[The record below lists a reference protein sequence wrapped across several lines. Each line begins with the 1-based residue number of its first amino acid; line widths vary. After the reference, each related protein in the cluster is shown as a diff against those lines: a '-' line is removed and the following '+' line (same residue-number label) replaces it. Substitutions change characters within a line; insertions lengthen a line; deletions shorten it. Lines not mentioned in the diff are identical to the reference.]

1 MKKLTTITTIF
12 LLVFHFNLIAQEDAR
27 SKFEET
33 IKSDD
38 LKGHLSV
45 IASDEFEGRETG
57 EKGQKIAAEY
67 ISNYFKEIGLTG
79 PVKDSENPYFQTF
92 SLYKSS
98 WGEIKLS
105 NSEKEFVLYEDYFP
119 YGSFQFDNETVEL
132 VFAGYGLNGEEY
144 SDYKDLDVKGKIVLV
159 LDGEPKGEED
169 ADKKSKGFNPFSKIE
184 TAKEKGARAII
195 FVMGDENQFDGRRKM
210 MKKYG
215 GRPSLSFD
223 NPKEGTGIFFTSSSK
238 AAELL
243 GVSSKKFDKTVGKI
257 SLKKGSTSG
266 NLKNKITITA
276 KRTNDEVQTENV
288 LGFLEGGSKKE
299 EVIVITSHYDHIGIN
314 GEEINNGADDDGS
327 GTVTVL
333 ELAEAFTEAKKN
345 GNGTERSIL
354 FMTVTGEEKGLLGS
368 RYYSENPIFKLENT
382 VCNLNIDMVG
392 RVDKDHEDNPNYVYI
407 IGSDM
412 LSSELHQLSVDV
424 AKKYAPNFLMD
435 YKYNSKDDPNRF
447 YYRSD
452 HYNFAK
458 HGIPVIFYFN
468 GTHDDYHRP
477 TDTVEKINFE
487 IMENRAR
494 LIYNTAWEIANREKR
509 IVVDKEPNENK

>member
-1 MKKLTTITTIF
+1 MKQLTTITTIF
-12 LLVFHFNLIAQEDAR
+12 LLVFQLNLFAQEEAR
-27 SKFEET
+27 SKFENT
-33 IKSDD
+33 ITAED

-67 ISNYFKEIGLTG
+67 ISNYFKEIGLEG
-79 PVKDSENPYFQTF
+79 PVKDAENPFFQTF
-92 SLYKSS
+92 TLYKST

-105 NSEKEFVLYEDYFP
+105 NSEKEFALYEDYFP
-119 YGSFQFDNETVEL
+119 YGSFQFDNETLEL
-132 VFAGYGLNGEEY
+132 VFAGYGLDGEEY
-144 SDYKDLDVKGKIVLV
+144 SDYKDLDVNGKIVLV
-159 LDGEPKGEED
+159 LDGEPKADGEEGE
-169 ADKKSKGFNPFSKIE
+169 KKSNGFNPFSKIE
-184 TAKEKGARAII
+184 TAKEKGARAVFFI
-195 FVMGDENQFDGRRKM
+195 MEDENQFDGRSKM
-210 MKKYG
+210 MQKYG

-223 NPKEGTGIFFTSSSK
+223 NPTEGTGIFFTTSTK

-243 GVSSKKFDKTVGKI
+243 GVSTKKFEKTVNKI
-257 SLKKGSTSG
+257 SLKKGSSAG
-266 NLKNKITITA
+266 SLNNEITVTV
-276 KRTNDEVQTENV
+276 KRTNEEVRTENV
-288 LGFLEGGSKKE
+288 LGYLEGGSKKE
-299 EVIVITSHYDHIGIN
+299 EVIVITSHYDHIGVS
-314 GEEINNGADDDGS
+314 GDEINNGADDDGS

-333 ELAEAFTEAKKN
+333 ELAEAFSKAKKN
-345 GNGTERSIL
+345 GNGPERSIL

-392 RVDKDHEDNPNYVYI
+392 RVDKEHEDKPNYVYI

-412 LSSELHQLSVDV
+412 LSSELHNLSAEV
-424 AKKYAPNFLMD
+424 AKKYAPDFLMD

-477 TDTVEKINFE
+477 TDTIEKINFE
-487 IMENRAR
+487 VMENRAR

-509 IVVDKEPNENK
+509 LVVDKEPNE